1 MWPREKLYRHG
12 ENSKLNT
19 EKPDEKNLWSPH
31 KTKFSKNSNCIWL
44 WCFCSV
50 VQQRKDFHIEYI
62 LNGENQQLMFF
73 KKLTDGDETHL
84 LTYMG
89 DRRRDGLCVCQPT
102 LQWMRAVQLISPGS
116 SVFYSAEVLMY
127 WFFPAAIFQSY
138 KINSRCAKIFS
149 PHHFVY
155 LCSQYKTINNVQG
168 YPALQCN

>member
-89 DRRRDGLCVCQPT
+89 DRRRDVHRPLRLSADSPVNESGAAYFSGFLCFLQCRSTDVLIFPCSHFPKLQDKFQMCQDILTSSFCIPV
-102 LQWMRAVQLISPGS
+102 LAVQ
-116 SVFYSAEVLMY
+116 
-127 WFFPAAIFQSY
+127 
-138 KINSRCAKIFS
+138 
-149 PHHFVY
+149 
-155 LCSQYKTINNVQG
+155 NNQ
-168 YPALQCN
+168 